1 MVNHSWVIDGY
12 LLNLF
17 SMTTKTALPNQIILR
32 DLITGGERFLLSFFY
47 LFELTTR
54 EKGIPVT

>member
-1 MVNHSWVIDGY
+1 MFDERRKGAQGLTVSTCVNPW
-12 LLNLF
+12 F
-17 SMTTKTALPNQIILR
+17 
-32 DLITGGERFLLSFFY
+32 GEPVRKEIY